1 MKPLSLII
9 FSFAACCLPLTMF
22 AQKGYTITGKVGQ
35 LKVPAK
41 AMLLTVQNGAFR
53 NQDSVTIRNGTFQFK
68 GKVDEPKQA
77 IVSIV
82 REGAKGAEASD
93 DYVSFFLEN
102 SKITLKGTDSIK
114 NASVEGSVAEKEN
127 KELEAAVRP
136 FTQLIIRLNDA
147 FRGKPKDDAWKRASD
162 SVANAIAQI
171 KLLNTRF
178 AESHPNSFMGLYVY
192 HYNVLGSKFNPAE
205 VEPIFHKFSPALQS
219 SPLGKSTLEKLTASK
234 KGQAGVKVTDFT
246 QNDLNGTP
254 FTLSSLRG
262 KYVLVDFWASWC
274 APCRAESP
282 HLVKAYEALKNKN
295 FEVVGVSLDENKGA
309 WAAAVKKDGLPWI
322 QVCDMKGWKN
332 DVAVLYGV
340 SSVPQNFLIDPNGVI
355 IARDLRG
362 EGLTEKLSALIK

>member
-1 MKPLSLII
+1 
-9 FSFAACCLPLTMF
+9 MF

-53 NQDSVTIRNGTFQFK
+53 NQDSVTIKNGTFQFK

-77 IVSIV
+77 IVSII
-82 REGAKGAEASD
+82 REGAKGPEASD

-127 KELEAAVRP
+127 KELEASIRP
-136 FTQLIIRLNDA
+136 FTRLIIRLNDA
-147 FRGKPKDDAWKRASD
+147 FRGKPKDDAWKKASD
-162 SVANAIAQI
+162 SVTNAIAQI

-205 VEPIFHKFSPALQS
+205 VEPIFQKFSPTLQS
-219 SPLGKSTLEKLTASK
+219 SPLGKRTLEKLTASK

-274 APCRAESP
+274 GPCRAESP
-282 HLVKAYEALKNKN
+282 NLVKAYEALKDKN

-340 SSVPQNFLIDPNGVI
+340 NSVPQNFLIDPNGVI